1 MKKTLFNAT
10 LTGALLALLL
20 AGCSLDDPTEISDT
34 VNPPTAAEAG
44 TPYLA
49 IGNSLTAGFMD
60 AGLMV
65 AGQGTSFPAL
75 IAMQLGMSTD
85 PTVSGAFTQPFINA
99 PGIGS
104 SDVGEGLVSGVLHFD
119 GEGVVP
125 LGVTAEAAVPGL
137 LLAAAVPTQ
146 YNNLGVPGARLIEAR
161 TVYSGD
167 SSFGAQFGSPNSFFD
182 FINRASFFGNVSM
195 PADATTGFPAYES
208 ASQLWQAIARGPA
221 LVTLWL
227 GANDVLSAGL
237 SGEPTTY
244 PLVTDPTAFGAE
256 YGQLLG
262 ALAGGLAARN
272 GRPSTIVVGT
282 VPNINNSAYFLPKA
296 AFEAVFGAWPM
307 TETDVQ
313 YVLILDFL
321 SWFDPTFPGV
331 MPADMTLDTE
341 EVAYLSIVIGGYNAG
356 ISGAIAYLNAN
367 KPGIARFGI
376 MDVNA
381 ALDALTAEQKQ
392 HFLYLRA
399 VHGTET
405 VAETAARTYFSLDG
419 VHPNQMGYAYVAG
432 KFMDAIEA
440 ADDSYSFDPAP
451 PAAFT
456 WDPTYANYGG
466 GKSADASDGF
476 PRVDPALVA
485 SIKSFFK

>member
-1 MKKTLFNAT
+1 MKKTLFYAT

-20 AGCSLDDPTEISDT
+20 AGCSLDDPMDVSDT
-34 VNPPTAAEAG
+34 VNPPTASEAG

-49 IGNSLTAGFMD
+49 IGNSLTAGYMD

-85 PTVSGAFTQPFINA
+85 PSVAGAFTQPFVNA

-104 SDVGEGLVSGVLHFD
+104 SDVGEGLVSGVLHYD
-119 GEGVVP
+119 GAGVTP
-125 LGVTAEAAVPGL
+125 LGVTASAAVPGL

-161 TVYSGD
+161 TVYSAA
-167 SSFGAQFGSPNSFFD
+167 SSFGAPLGSPNPFFD
-182 FINRASFFGNVSM
+182 FINRAAFFGNVSM

-244 PLVTDPTAFGAE
+244 PLVTDPAAFGAE

-262 ALAGGLAARN
+262 ALAGGLASRN

-296 AFEAVFGAWPM
+296 AFEAVFGAWPT

-341 EVAYLSIVIGGYNAG
+341 EVTYLSTVIGGYNAG
-356 ISGAIAYLNAN
+356 ISQVVAGVNATGLAN
-367 KPGIARFGI
+367 CGI

-399 VHGTET
+399 IHGDET

-432 KFMDAIEA
+432 KFMDAIELT
-440 ADDSYSFDPAP
+440 DDSYSFDPVP

-456 WDPTYANYGG
+456 WDPTYAGYGG
-466 GKSADASDGF
+466 GKSAVASDGI

-485 SIKSFFK
+485 SIKAFFK